1 MKRTKI
7 VGTIGPASESE
18 EILTKLFE
26 SGLNV
31 CRLNFSHGSHEE
43 HKARIDSIKRI
54 RERLNLPI
62 AILLDTKGPEVR
74 LKEFEE
80 GSITLSEGDRFTFTT
95 REVVGNQSI
104 CSVSYEGL
112 ARDVS
117 VGDRILVD
125 DGLVQFEVLEIS
137 DETDILCRTLNSGE
151 LKNRKSINIPH
162 VKIQLPAVSER
173 DKADLIFGI
182 EQGVD
187 FVAASFV
194 RTDEDVLEIR
204 KVLEEHG
211 GENIDIIA
219 KIENQEGVD
228 NIDAILRVADGV
240 MVARGDLGVE
250 IAVED
255 IPLVQ
260 KMLIQKANQ
269 VGKNV
274 ITATQ
279 MLDSMIRNPR
289 PTRAEVTDVANAI
302 IDGTGA
308 IMLSGETAAG
318 KYPVESVQTMVNIA
332 VRIEKSLDY
341 GAALR
346 NSSDEKTTTYAIGK
360 ATCTTTLDLDAVAI
374 IAATASGY
382 TASAISKF
390 RPKAPVIAATTRE
403 EVRRKLSL
411 AWGVHPVMVPPT
423 DSTDEVIEESIHGA
437 MEAGYVNAG
446 DLVVITAGIP
456 VGVAGSTNLLKVHT
470 VGKAVGKGTGIGKE
484 TVFGRVCVSENVEE
498 IQTSFRDGDILVVRS
513 LEREMTKYASRSSG
527 IIAEE
532 GGLTSSAAIVGLN
545 LGIPT
550 IVGFSDACSLLEN
563 GMKITMDAGTGQVFE
578 GEARVL

>member
-1 MKRTKI
+1 MKKTKI

-18 EILTKLFE
+18 EILTQLFE

-43 HKARIDSIKRI
+43 HKIRIDMIKKI

-74 LKEFEE
+74 LREFEE
-80 GSITLSEGDRFTFTT
+80 GSVFLSEGDPFTFTT
-95 REVVGNQSI
+95 REVMGNQSI
-104 CSVSYEGL
+104 CSVSYHGL

-125 DGLVQFEVLEIS
+125 DGLVQFEVVDVLNGS
-137 DETDILCRTLNSGE
+137 DILCRTLNSGE

-173 DKADLIFGI
+173 DREDLIFGI

-187 FVAASFV
+187 FVAASFI

-211 GENIDIIA
+211 GQNIEIIA

-260 KMLIQKANQ
+260 KMLIQKANRA
-269 VGKNV
+269 GKNV

-318 KYPVESVQTMVNIA
+318 KYPVESVRTMVNIA
-332 VRIEKSLDY
+332 LRIEQSLDY
-341 GAALR
+341 GAVLR
-346 NSSDEKTTTYAIGK
+346 DSSDEKTTTYAIGK
-360 ATCTTTLDLDAVAI
+360 ATCTTALDLDAVAI
-374 IAATASGY
+374 IAATSSGY
-382 TASAISKF
+382 TAGAISKF
-390 RPKAPVIAATTRE
+390 RPKSPIIAATTSE
-403 EVRRKLSL
+403 GVRRKLSL
-411 AWGVHPVMVPPT
+411 TWGVYSILSPYT
-423 DSTDEVIEESIHGA
+423 ESTDDVIETSIHGA
-437 MEAGYVNAG
+437 MQAGYVNAG

-470 VGKAVGKGTGIGKE
+470 LSKVIGKGVGIGKK
-484 TVFGRVCVSENVEE
+484 TIFGKVCILKNSDEAELL
-498 IQTSFRDGDILVVRS
+498 FRDGDIIVVSS
-513 LEREMTKYASRSSG
+513 LDAEMTPFVSRASG

-545 LGIPT
+545 LGIAT
-550 IVGFSDACSLLEN
+550 IVGFSGACEVFRQ
-563 GMKITMDAGTGQVFE
+563 GMEITMDAGTGQVFE

>member
-1 MKRTKI
+1 MKKTKI
-7 VGTIGPASESE
+7 VGTIGPASENE

-43 HKARIDSIKRI
+43 HKVRIDTIKRV

-74 LKEFEE
+74 LREFEE
-80 GSITLSEGDRFTFTT
+80 GIIFLSEGDPFTFTT
-95 REVVGNQSI
+95 REVMGNQTI
-104 CSVSYEGL
+104 CSVSYPGL

-125 DGLVQFEVLEIS
+125 DGLVQFEVVDLLNG
-137 DETDILCRTLNSGE
+137 TDIVCRTLNAGE

-162 VKIQLPAVSER
+162 VKIQLPAVSKR
-173 DKADLIFGI
+173 DREDLIFGI

-187 FVAASFV
+187 FVAASFI

-211 GENIDIIA
+211 GQNIEIIA

-260 KMLIQKANQ
+260 KMLIQKANRA
-269 VGKNV
+269 GKNV

-318 KYPVESVQTMVNIA
+318 KYPVESVRTMVNIA
-332 VRIEKSLDY
+332 LRIEQSLDY
-341 GAALR
+341 GAVLR
-346 NSSDEKTTTYAIGK
+346 ESSDEKTTTYAIGK
-360 ATCTTTLDLDAVAI
+360 ATCTTALDLDAVAI
-374 IAATASGY
+374 IAATSSGY
-382 TASAISKF
+382 TAGAISKF
-390 RPKAPVIAATTRE
+390 RPKAPIIAATTSE
-403 EVRRKLSL
+403 GVRRKLSL
-411 AWGVHPVMVPPT
+411 AWGVYSVLSPYT
-423 DSTDEVIEESIHGA
+423 ESTDEVIETSIHEA
-437 MEAGYVNAG
+437 MQMGYVNAG

-470 VGKAVGKGTGIGKE
+470 VGKVIGKGVGIGKK
-484 TVFGRVCVSENVEE
+484 TIFGKACILKSAEE
-498 IQTSFRDGDILVVRS
+498 GESLFKDGDILVVSS
-513 LEREMTKYASRSSG
+513 LDAEMTRFASRASG

-545 LGIPT
+545 LGVAT
-550 IVGFSDACSLLEN
+550 IVGFSDACEVFRL
-563 GMKITMDAGTGQVFE
+563 GMEITMDAGTGQVFE

>member
-1 MKRTKI
+1 MKKTKI

-43 HKARIDSIKRI
+43 HKVRIDTIKRV

-74 LKEFEE
+74 LREFEE
-80 GSITLSEGDRFTFTT
+80 GIIFLSEGDPFTFTT
-95 REVVGNQSI
+95 REVMGNQTI
-104 CSVSYEGL
+104 CSVSYPGL

-125 DGLVQFEVLEIS
+125 DGLVQFEVVDLLNG
-137 DETDILCRTLNSGE
+137 TDIVCRTLNAGE

-162 VKIQLPAVSER
+162 VKIQLPAVSKR
-173 DKADLIFGI
+173 DREDLIFGI

-187 FVAASFV
+187 FVAASFI

-211 GENIDIIA
+211 GQNIEIIA

-260 KMLIQKANQ
+260 KMLIQKANRA
-269 VGKNV
+269 GKNV

-318 KYPVESVQTMVNIA
+318 KYPVESVRTMVNIA
-332 VRIEKSLDY
+332 LRIEQSLDY
-341 GAALR
+341 GAVLR
-346 NSSDEKTTTYAIGK
+346 ESSDEKTTTYAIGK
-360 ATCTTTLDLDAVAI
+360 ATCTTALDLDAVAI
-374 IAATASGY
+374 IAATSSGY
-382 TASAISKF
+382 TAGAISKF
-390 RPKAPVIAATTRE
+390 RPKAPIIAATTSE
-403 EVRRKLSL
+403 GVRRKLSL
-411 AWGVHPVMVPPT
+411 AWGVYSVLSPYT
-423 DSTDEVIEESIHGA
+423 ESTDEVIETSIHEA
-437 MEAGYVNAG
+437 MQAGYVNAG

-470 VGKAVGKGTGIGKE
+470 VGKVIGKGVGIGKK
-484 TVFGRVCVSENVEE
+484 TVFGKVCILKNAEE
-498 IQTSFRDGDILVVRS
+498 GESFFKDGDILVVSS
-513 LEREMTKYASRSSG
+513 LDAEMTRFASRASG

-532 GGLTSSAAIVGLN
+532 GGLTSSAAIVGLT
-545 LGIPT
+545 LGVAT
-550 IVGFSDACSLLEN
+550 IVGFSDACEVFRL
-563 GMKITMDAGTGQVFE
+563 GMEITMDAGTGQVFE